1 VDGAL
6 TCQAECGQP
15 VGVVR
20 VRGVLSLVT
29 APALRSAVH
38 ACLVDRPNAVVL
50 DLSAMSTE
58 SDATLDLLSALAR
71 AAVAA
76 AGPRMVL
83 CTPSP
88 QFGGRLSELAI
99 TGHLSVYT
107 NLADALDHAHGTGPV
122 RRLHR
127 RISPGYST
135 SEAARNL
142 VDQACLEWGMLGVAD
157 RASTIVTELVANA
170 VLHAATDM
178 VVSVADLR
186 HHLHIAVQDGST
198 RPPRLGGRTDAN
210 DHGGYGLLVVD
221 ALAAAWGFVPDRTG
235 KTVWATV
242 PTTRWR

>member
-1 VDGAL
+1 VDGEL

-20 VRGVLSLVT
+20 VRGALSLVT

-38 ACLVDRPNAVVL
+38 QCIVERPNAVVL
-50 DLSAMSTE
+50 DLSAMSAE
-58 SDATLDLLSALAR
+58 PDATLDLLSALAR

-76 AGPRMVL
+76 AGPIIVL
-83 CTPSP
+83 CAPSP
-88 QFGGRLSELAI
+88 QLGDRLGELAI
-99 TGHLSVYT
+99 TRHLSVHT
-107 NLADALDHAHGTGPV
+107 NLADALAHAHDTAPV
-122 RRLHR
+122 RRLR
-127 RISPGYST
+127 RRLSLGYST
-135 SEAARNL
+135 SDAARNL

-210 DHGGYGLLVVD
+210 GYGGSGLLVVD
-221 ALAAAWGFVPDRTG
+221 ALAAAWGFLPGSGG

-242 PTTRWR
+242 QTTRWR